1 MVGPPAA
8 ETMPPRED
16 WRLPSNPQLLRFLLL
31 VASGWAAMQVIATFE
46 VVLLLFTAAAALAML
61 LNVPVCWLSRLLPR
75 PLAIAATV
83 AVALTAGL
91 GMAWALGLQLV
102 SQASQLLAQ
111 LEAVIANP
119 QLPFRGRVG
128 AYLDQLDLE
137 GIIDLVRSNFD
148 TGIGL
153 LGGAVG
159 NVLGLV
165 VLVVLTVYM
174 LADNG
179 QLWRALIQLLP
190 PQLRS
195 RLHRSVRR
203 NVLGF
208 LRGQM
213 TLVVFLTSTSL
224 LAFTLLGVKFALIL
238 ALVVGLLDAIPGIG
252 ATIGVITISVV
263 VLATQGYGLALAVV
277 AVSVLLQQVQD
288 NVLQPRVMGR
298 VLSIPPLV
306 VFLALFLGER
316 IAGLLGIFLAVP
328 VAGMV
333 INWERDRW
341 SPGNAIQPP
350 RKGERAAR

>member
-61 LNVPVCWLSRLLPR
+61 LNVPVCWLSRMLPR
-75 PLAIAATV
+75 PLAIALTT
-83 AVALTAGL
+83 AVALIAGL
-91 GMAWALGLQLV
+91 ALAWALGLQLV

-111 LEAVIANP
+111 LEAVIADP

-137 GIIDLVRSNFD
+137 RIIELVRSNFD

-179 QLWRALIQLLP
+179 RLWRALLQLLP
-190 PQLRS
+190 PPLRG

-350 RKGERAAR
+350 RKGERAVQ

>member
-1 MVGPPAA
+1 MESPAA
-8 ETMPPRED
+8 KTMTSRED

-31 VASGWAAMQVIATFE
+31 VASGWAAMQVIATFQI
-46 VVLLLFTAAAALAML
+46 VLLLFSAAAVLAML
-61 LNVPVCWLSRLLPR
+61 LNVPVCWLSRVLPR
-75 PLAIAATV
+75 PVAIALTV
-83 AVALTAGL
+83 VVALAAGIGL
-91 GMAWALGLQLV
+91 AWVLGLQLV

-111 LEAVIANP
+111 LEAVIADP
-119 QLPFRGRVG
+119 QLPFRGRLG

-137 GIIDLVRSNFD
+137 RIIDLVRSNFD

-159 NVLGLV
+159 NVLGLL
-165 VLVVLTVYM
+165 VLAVLTVYM

-179 QLWRALIQLLP
+179 RLWRAVLQLLP
-190 PQLRS
+190 PPLRG
-195 RLHRSVRR
+195 RMHRSVRR

-213 TLVVFLTSTSL
+213 TLVVFLTSSSL
-224 LAFTLLGVKFALIL
+224 LAFTLLGVKFSLIL
-238 ALVVGLLDAIPGIG
+238 ALVVGVLDAIPGIG

-316 IAGLLGIFLAVP
+316 IAGLLGIFLAIP

-341 SPGNAIQPP
+341 SGD
-350 RKGERAAR
+350 RRVSGRGEVT

>member
-1 MVGPPAA
+1 MAS
-8 ETMPPRED
+8 REE

-31 VASGWAAMQVIATFE
+31 VASGWAAMQVIATFQ
-46 VVLLLFTAAAALAML
+46 VVLLLFSAAAVLAML

-75 PLAIAATV
+75 PAAIAITV
-83 AVALTAGL
+83 IGGLAAGL
-91 GMAWALGLQLV
+91 ALAWMLGLQLV
-102 SQASQLLAQ
+102 NQASQLLAQ
-111 LEAVIANP
+111 LQAVIADP
-119 QLPFRGRVG
+119 QLPFRGRLG

-137 GIIDLVRSNFD
+137 RIIDLVRSNFD

-159 NVLGLV
+159 NVLGVV

-174 LADNG
+174 LVDDG
-179 QLWRALIQLLP
+179 QLWRALLQLLP
-190 PQLRS
+190 PELRG

-208 LRGQM
+208 LRGQI

-224 LAFTLLGVKFALIL
+224 LAFSLLGVKFALIL

-252 ATIGVITISVV
+252 ATLGVITISVV
-263 VLATQGYGLALAVV
+263 VLATQGYGVALAVV
-277 AVSVLLQQVQD
+277 AVSVLLQQIQD

-306 VFLALFLGER
+306 LFLALFLGER
-316 IAGLLGIFLAVP
+316 VAGLLGILLAVP

-341 SPGNAIQPP
+341 SGDRRVSGPSELP
-350 RKGERAAR
+350 

>member
-8 ETMPPRED
+8 QTMPPRED

-61 LNVPVCWLSRLLPR
+61 LNVPVCWLSRVLPR
-75 PLAIAATV
+75 PLAIALTT
-83 AVALTAGL
+83 AVALIAGL
-91 GMAWALGLQLV
+91 ALAWALGLQLV

-111 LEAVIANP
+111 LEAVIADP

-137 GIIDLVRSNFD
+137 RIIELVRSNFD

-179 QLWRALIQLLP
+179 RLWRALLQLLP
-190 PQLRS
+190 PPLRG

-350 RKGERAAR
+350 RKGERAVQ

>member
-31 VASGWAAMQVIATFE
+31 VASGWAAMQVIATFK

-61 LNVPVCWLSRLLPR
+61 LNVPVCWLSRVLPR
-75 PLAIAATV
+75 PAAIALTT

-91 GMAWALGLQLV
+91 ALAWALGLQLV
-102 SQASQLLAQ
+102 SQVSQLLAQ
-111 LEAVIANP
+111 LEAVIDDP

-137 GIIDLVRSNFD
+137 RIIDLVRSNFD

-153 LGGAVG
+153 LGGALG

-179 QLWRALIQLLP
+179 RLWRSLLQLLP
-190 PQLRS
+190 PPLRG

-208 LRGQM
+208 LRGQI

-224 LAFTLLGVKFALIL
+224 LAFSLLGVKFALIL

-341 SPGNAIQPP
+341 SPGNAIQPQQT
-350 RKGERAAR
+350 GEPAAR